1 MERIRQA
8 ALTQDD
14 DKLQCPFMSNLADEV
29 WKCKEAKLPSDAKM
43 GDAATRGVLMEA
55 ITAVT
60 LLNAGAELLV
70 MRHPD
75 AIRRVREYIAEL
87 GGFALPAKARAKV
100 TPLHREAAAAPRA
113 GAAMSASGVMD
124 SLREGARC
132 KIIQCMDTPAEL
144 APGCAM
150 ALIKIID
157 GDEAAGDELVLM
169 AQTAAAQ
176 AAAAQEVADVKKVA
190 VKAEP
195 AAPFQPAKTWSPIED
210 LTEGYNYSLE
220 EKKDFA
226 GRKVKLIQNSCAEGL
241 AEGKGDWRG
250 KLKGKEEMIHQV
262 KTDLHYWY
270 GEGYGSERRK
280 KPA

>member
-1 MERIRQA
+1 
-8 ALTQDD
+8 
-14 DKLQCPFMSNLADEV
+14 
-29 WKCKEAKLPSDAKM
+29 
-43 GDAATRGVLMEA
+43 
-55 ITAVT
+55 
-60 LLNAGAELLV
+60 
-70 MRHPD
+70 
-75 AIRRVREYIAEL
+75 
-87 GGFALPAKARAKV
+87 
-100 TPLHREAAAAPRA
+100 
-113 GAAMSASGVMD
+113 
-124 SLREGARC
+124 
-132 KIIQCMDTPAEL
+132 
-144 APGCAM
+144 M